1 MPCATLYDEAHDSTS
16 QGYLTS
22 DENLTKPYRMKVYKN
37 AVSDPIKTLLN
48 KRLAFSESLA
58 HSGAHHF
65 AFADASQ
72 RKQPS
77 ATQAFM
83 EAILAGVPK
92 TVGKSE
98 RVLLVRF
105 GLSAPGL
112 GEGFTCCY
120 DALLADDALI
130 CCEMGLD
137 YGGRHLTI
145 YARAPTSTRLGQLL
159 DTIAACGTQHKLVL
173 EKTTGDRLQRIK
185 DIPSFGIPYIFDD

>member
-1 MPCATLYDEAHDSTS
+1 
-16 QGYLTS
+16 
-22 DENLTKPYRMKVYKN
+22 MKVYEKS
-37 AVSDPIKTLLN
+37 VSDRIKTLLH
-48 KRLAFSESLA
+48 KRLNFSDALT

-65 AFADASQ
+65 AFADATQ
-72 RKQPS
+72 RKRPS

-83 EAILAGVPK
+83 EAILSGVPQ

-120 DALLADDALI
+120 DALLEDDALV

-137 YGGRHLTI
+137 YGGRYLTV

-159 DTIAACGTQHKLVL
+159 DTIAACGTQHELVL
-173 EKTTGDRLQRIK
+173 EKTTGDRLQRIR
-185 DIPSFGIPYIFDD
+185 DNPIFGIPFNFNWG